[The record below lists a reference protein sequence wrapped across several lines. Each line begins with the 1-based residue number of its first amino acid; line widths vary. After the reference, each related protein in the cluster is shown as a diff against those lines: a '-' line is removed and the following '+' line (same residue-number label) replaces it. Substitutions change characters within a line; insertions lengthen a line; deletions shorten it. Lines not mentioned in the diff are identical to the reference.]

1 MTTDDTPIT
10 SVWSNFGHTFIS
22 EGDGYESCLTCG
34 AQFILRP
41 LAGDPSRGE
50 YVTYN
55 GDEPTACTH
64 ITSMEHGWE
73 ASQLHD
79 CNCIIC
85 QS

>member
-1 MTTDDTPIT
+1 MCDTDTPIIT
-10 SVWSNFGHTFIS
+10 SVWSAYGHTFIT
-22 EGDGYESCLTCG
+22 EGEYESCLTCG

-41 LAGDPSRGE
+41 LAGDPTRGE
-50 YVTYN
+50 YVTWN

-64 ITSMEHGWE
+64 YTSMEHGYE

-79 CNCIIC
+79 CNCILC